1 MKTPEQRQA
10 DPQKAGKITDRKQR
24 AGKPRRKTAAAVALC
39 ALMLDPVVAGAAM
52 PVGEMAEDMFADLAP
67 LAPESLDAMRGGFR
81 VGNLDINVG
90 VTVTTSIQGLV
101 DVTSNFSINAPG
113 DLRNLSSEIT
123 ATTRQAAGAARDA
136 VGAAK
141 DAAEQA
147 IGTANAQAA
156 AAMAAA
162 REKLE
167 AQLGNMPA
175 SPAAPT
181 GGNNGAPAP
190 QAPAPQAPAPTAP
203 AAPTTPATPAAPPP
217 ASMPGGS
224 GAPAV
229 EVPAPTIVT
238 DSTGA
243 VTHVVTVNQQPAQEA
258 APIPVSPETVAEI
271 IHRVTPDGGH
281 TSVIT
286 NRMNNVSISQNV
298 AVDLSVDNFSAMQAA
313 AGIQQAITGIVQQI
327 GVLSLRR

>member
-1 MKTPEQRQA
+1 MKTPEQRHIE
-10 DPQKAGKITDRKQR
+10 PQKAGEITDRKHDSR
-24 AGKPRRKTAAAVALC
+24 KTRRRTAAAVALC

-52 PVGEMAEDMFADLAP
+52 PVSHLAEDVFADLTP
-67 LAPESLDAMRGGFR
+67 LAPESLDHMRGGFR

-113 DLRNLSSEIT
+113 DLRNLSNEIT
-123 ATTRQAAGAARDA
+123 ATTRQAADAARDA

-147 IGTANAQAA
+147 IGTADAQAA

-167 AQLGNMPA
+167 AQLSGTPA
-175 SPAAPT
+175 KPAPGS
-181 GGNNGAPAP
+181 GGNDGGPAI
-190 QAPAPQAPAPTAP
+190 PA
-203 AAPTTPATPAAPPP
+203 PATPP
-217 ASMPGGS
+217 AGAPGGGVS
-224 GAPAV
+224 V
-229 EVPAPTIVT
+229 EVPTPTVIQ
-238 DSTGA
+238 DASGA
-243 VTHVVTVNQQPAQEA
+243 VTHVVTVNQPSAPDA
-258 APIPVSPETVAEI
+258 APIPISPETVAEI

-281 TSVIT
+281 TSIIT
-286 NRMNNVSISQNV
+286 NRLDNVSISQNV

-313 AGIQQAITGIVQQI
+313 AGMQQAITGIVQQI